1 MIGLNPSN
9 VFLALGATDMRKA
22 INGLSLLA
30 HHCSMGDPLSGAFF
44 AFCNR
49 HQTIVKVLY
58 WDHNGFCLWQKKL
71 DKDRFKWPKTKAEV
85 MEINTT
91 QLTWLLAGLDIHQA
105 HQKLQFT
112 RVN

>member
-1 MIGLNPSN
+1 
-9 VFLALGATDMRKA
+9 
-22 INGLSLLA
+22 
-30 HHCSMGDPLSGAFF
+30 
-44 AFCNR
+44 
-49 HQTIVKVLY
+49 
-58 WDHNGFCLWQKKL
+58 LWQKKL